1 MKPEVFD
8 IKDADVSWCP
18 GCGNF
23 FILSNLKIVLAELE
37 IDPRGLVLVSG
48 IGQAGKLPHFL
59 KSHTYN
65 SLHGRALSPATAIK
79 AVNKDLKVIVTTGDG
94 DMYGEGGNHF
104 MHTIRRNPNITCI
117 VHDNMVYG
125 LTKGQASPTTL
136 RGMRTSYQV
145 EGVSEEP
152 FNPLAVAIALDAS
165 FVARTFAG
173 DAEHMKETFKAA
185 ITHKGYSLV
194 DVFQPCVTFNKINTY
209 QWFKD
214 NTYYLEDSYD
224 PYNKNEAFKRA
235 TEKDKYPLGIFYIN
249 KDKRTFEETLNVY
262 TDDDSSLYEREVDM
276 QKLEDLIESRRR
288 L

>member
-8 IKDADVSWCP
+8 IKNADVSWCP

-23 FILSNLKIVLAELE
+23 FILSTLKKVLGELE
-37 IDPRGLVLVSG
+37 IDKRELVLVSG

-65 SLHGRALSPATAIK
+65 SLHGRSLSPATAIK

-104 MHTIRRNPNITCI
+104 MHTIRRNPDITCI

-173 DAEHMKETFKAA
+173 DAEHMKKTFKAA
-185 ITHKGYSLV
+185 INHKGYSHV

-209 QWFKD
+209 QWFKE

-224 PYNKNEAFKRA
+224 PYNKNEAFKKA
-235 TEKDKYPLGIFYIN
+235 TEKNKYPLGIFYIN
-249 KDKRTFEETLNVY
+249 KDKKTFEETLNVY
-262 TDDDSSLYEREVDM
+262 NVDESPLYERKVDM